1 MAGASDCNRIIQV
14 GESMMKIRKKRT
26 IPPKQSPETVLNE
39 CLDLVI
45 FDWGEGFCASS
56 HFKNLSEDE
65 RLQSESIA
73 GFFTDFMF
81 NYLGLAPL
89 EWDADAM
96 KECCVHFFPE
106 KMSEGP
112 DFFRCIV
119 PVLSAFFA
127 YLDEHHLQKNA
138 ADMAREIKNL
148 HERIMEQSSN
158 PDCWGM
164 AKRFIMAARSDGI
177 DVMDSKAVQKYIVAY
192 NQKVLRKGP
201 ASSMFYNAP
210 HDSQVVYKGKKTSRK
225 R

>member
-1 MAGASDCNRIIQV
+1 
-14 GESMMKIRKKRT
+14 MKQRKERT
-26 IPPKQSPETVLNE
+26 IPTKRSPETVLNE

-73 GFFTDFMF
+73 GFFTDMMF
-81 NYLGLAPL
+81 NYLGLAPQ
-89 EWDADAM
+89 EWNAHAM

-138 ADMAREIKNL
+138 AAMTCEIKNL
-148 HERIMEQSSN
+148 HEHIMEQSSN
-158 PDCWGM
+158 PNCWGM
-164 AKRFIMAARSDGI
+164 AKRFVMAARSDGI
-177 DVMDSKAVQKYIVAY
+177 DVTDSKAVHKYIEAY
-192 NQKVLRKGP
+192 NKKVLKEGP

-210 HDSQVVYKGKKTSRK
+210 HDSEVMRKGKKTSRK

>member
-1 MAGASDCNRIIQV
+1 
-14 GESMMKIRKKRT
+14 MMKQRKERAIPSKR
-26 IPPKQSPETVLNE
+26 SPEAALNE

-45 FDWGEGFCASS
+45 FDWGEGFCASPY
-56 HFKNLSEDE
+56 FKNLSEEE

-73 GFFTDFMF
+73 GFFTDMMF
-81 NYLGLAPL
+81 NYLGLVPQ
-89 EWDADAM
+89 EWTADAM

-138 ADMAREIKNL
+138 AVMAREIKNL

-164 AKRFIMAARSDGI
+164 AKRFMMAARSDGI
-177 DVMDSKAVQKYIVAY
+177 DVMDSKAVQKYIKAY
-192 NQKVLRKGP
+192 NQKVFKEGP
-201 ASSMFYNAP
+201 ASSIFYNAP
-210 HDSQVVYKGKKTSRK
+210 HDSEVVITGKKTHGNGKIR
-225 R
+225 